1 MPEAQS
7 GVRAIPIE
15 KRRQTPTCRFN
26 VEQAERNRR
35 NLLRTEITEKVAC
48 ATFFRV
54 GQPTDFRRAMR
65 RDHLSARQ
73 TTIR

>member
-1 MPEAQS
+1 MPVAKPGAGIYQS
-7 GVRAIPIE
+7 KKGANA
-15 KRRQTPTCRFN
+15 TCRFK

-35 NLLRTEITEKVAC
+35 NLLRTETTEKVAC

-65 RDHLSARQ
+65 RDHLSSRQ